1 MPSKPITIVSAQ
13 ASGGASDTVVRAV
26 QERLQAALGQP
37 IVMEN
42 RPGASGNV
50 GAAQVARA
58 IPDGYTLLVGTDAI
72 MTSNVHLFKSMPFDP
87 VKDFAPITNA
97 GANIIVLAV
106 HADVPAK
113 SVAELVVYARAN
125 PGKVQFGSSGVAS
138 PHHLAGELLK
148 LKTGID
154 IVHVPYRGGALSAND
169 LAGGHIAMAFLSY
182 SAAVAL
188 IPTGK
193 VRVLAVVEKTRY
205 VALPDVPTVGETIPG
220 FEMSSWLGFFA
231 PSGTPRPIVTRLH
244 DEIVKILKVDQVKE
258 RLAAVGLA
266 VVAGTP
272 ADLAETIRN
281 GIAVRGE
288 LESRQDRAAEL
299 ALPPALDAEL
309 GDLADGVAVR
319 LESQARRFGHGE
331 ISVLRLRQ
339 AGENLPAHLHRQVMV
354 LDQRAVRYA
363 SLEMHIVEAPGA
375 AVGNRHIERIGEPRD
390 LHALRKSTADDHV
403 RLGVVDRLRH
413 QQVTEAER
421 QGLVLPAC

>member
-1 MPSKPITIVSAQ
+1 MMSKGSLVRQGETPVKKSTTLLAIGIVVAALPARAQDYPTRPITVVSAQ

-37 IVMEN
+37 LVMEN

-58 IPDGYTLLVGTDAI
+58 APDGYTLMIGTDAM

-113 SVAELVVYARAN
+113 SIAELVAYAKAH
-125 PGKVQFGSSGVAS
+125 PGKIQFGTSGVAS

-169 LAGGHIAMAFLSY
+169 LAGGHIPMAFLSY
-182 SAAVAL
+182 SAVAAL

-193 VRVLAVVEKTRY
+193 IRVLAVVEKTRY
-205 VALPDVPTVGETIPG
+205 AALPDVPTVGETIPG

-231 PSGTPRPIVTRLH
+231 PKATPGAVVTRLH
-244 DEIVKILKVDQVKE
+244 DEIVKILKVDEVKE

-272 ADLAETIRN
+272 ADLAETVRN

-288 LESRQDRAAEL
+288 LVKAAK
-299 ALPPALDAEL
+299 
-309 GDLADGVAVR
+309 
-319 LESQARRFGHGE
+319 
-331 ISVLRLRQ
+331 
-339 AGENLPAHLHRQVMV
+339 
-354 LDQRAVRYA
+354 
-363 SLEMHIVEAPGA
+363 
-375 AVGNRHIERIGEPRD
+375 IEP
-390 LHALRKSTADDHV
+390 
-403 RLGVVDRLRH
+403 
-413 QQVTEAER
+413 Q
-421 QGLVLPAC
+421 